1 MAVVAEPPPAQSEG
15 PHDPKGDQPARRAL
29 ASQTPHYS
37 SLARTALRRHQPEVG
52 AGCPNGA
59 RPVLCGGCT
68 VMRIPTA
75 TSTQRTRCSACSP
88 APSPGVTAAYGD
100 IDEFQLPL
108 RSDRA

>member
-1 MAVVAEPPPAQSEG
+1 MAVVAEPPPAQPEG
-15 PHDPKGDQPARRAL
+15 PHHPKGDQPARRAL

-75 TSTQRTRCSACSP
+75 TSTRDVDAAHSFTRSCVGMTVIRPTGSR
-88 APSPGVTAAYGD
+88 
-100 IDEFQLPL
+100 EPL
-108 RSDRA
+108 LCRRRY